1 MPGKRVWSPKK
12 SVWDSSRTGSPALPT
27 HYSSSRP
34 ASPLPVKGFYSPSSP
49 RSVHRS
55 PPRRSGSPGNV
66 PLLSRR
72 MQLYV
77 TRGAALFLLV
87 LGLLAASLLMRQAEL
102 TNRSGR
108 KSQYPF
114 HHHFGPGS
122 HSVSAGSGVKDVVG
136 VNEDLD
142 LEGLPRLGVSRTMMS
157 KWAQY
162 APWMPAGGYL
172 APPVGCDISQVC
184 LRLLQFRR
192 ATEPERTSWQVNLVS
207 LARFFVIRANEYLF
221 AVASKTRCS
230 LSYITRRRR
239 N

>member
-1 MPGKRVWSPKK
+1 MESKK

-34 ASPLPVKGFYSPSSP
+34 ASPLPSKGYYSRPSSP

-55 PPRRSGSPGNV
+55 PPRRSGSPLNV

-122 HSVSAGSGVKDVVG
+122 HSVSAGSGGKDVVD
-136 VNEDLD
+136 VDEDLD
-142 LEGLPRLGVSRTMMS
+142 IEGLPRLGVSRTMMN

-172 APPVGCDISQVC
+172 APPVGCAISQV
-184 LRLLQFRR
+184 RLSLFNSI
-192 ATEPERTSWQVNLVS
+192 ERLS
-207 LARFFVIRANEYLF
+207 LNERLGR
-221 AVASKTRCS
+221 STW
-230 LSYITRRRR
+230 
-239 N
+239 